1 MTALSDTDIEQLRRF
16 ASRLRELLPPL
27 HTLAK
32 SMTQQTHTESA
43 TALFSAD
50 LFPGL
55 SRQRFSA
62 WDEPNK
68 RPSYMQMAAEIEAGL
83 REMEL
88 LLQRGEYSGY
98 LLERCELLGR
108 QAASLLVAL
117 KRQQRQQQGKAPPLA
132 ALVGMDKTYMAMQR
146 LQQQIEQQTR
156 ELQPLQ
162 RLRQQCE
169 QAIHWQKGA
178 SAARREELQI
188 QLQSYTNQIEQ
199 ITQEIAYSR
208 ERLENIR
215 RFIQQ
220 SKTP

>member
-1 MTALSDTDIEQLRRF
+1 MTVLSGADIEQLRRF
-16 ASRLRELLPPL
+16 ATRLRELLTPL

-32 SMTQQTHTESA
+32 SMSQQSPAISA
-43 TALFSAD
+43 TATFSAD

-55 SRQRFSA
+55 SRARSHA
-62 WDEPNK
+62 WDEPAK
-68 RPSYMQMAAEIEAGL
+68 HPSYMQMAAEIEAGL

-88 LLQRGEYSGY
+88 LLQRGEYSDY
-98 LLERCELLGR
+98 LLERCELLG
-108 QAASLLVAL
+108 QQTASLLVAL
-117 KRQQRQQQGKAPPLA
+117 KRQQRQQQVNAPPLA

-162 RLRQQCE
+162 RLREQCE
-169 QAIHWQKGA
+169 QEVRWHKGA
-178 SAARREELQI
+178 SAARREELHL
-188 QLQSYTNQIEQ
+188 QLQAYTNQIEQ
-199 ITQEIAYSR
+199 ITREIAYSR